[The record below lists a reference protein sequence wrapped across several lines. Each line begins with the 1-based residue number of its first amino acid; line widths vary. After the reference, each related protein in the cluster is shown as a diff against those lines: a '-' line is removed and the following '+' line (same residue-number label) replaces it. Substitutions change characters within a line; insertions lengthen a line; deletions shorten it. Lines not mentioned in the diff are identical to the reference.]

1 MLISKLTE
9 NPTIRVISLGAGVQ
23 SSVMALMAAKG
34 EIEDMPD
41 AAIFADT
48 QAEPEEVYTHLDW
61 LEKQLPFPV
70 YRVTAGS
77 LHEAVVTGVQADGH
91 AFNPVPFYIK
101 DGGIGRRQCTSIY
114 KIEPVRKKI
123 RELLGVSKGERVK
136 AGDIVEQWIG
146 ISTDEIVRAKDA
158 RDKWCVNRWPL
169 IEKDMKRH
177 DCLKWFSEH
186 YPERYLPRS
195 ACYFCPY
202 QRNDEFRRLRDED
215 PQSWK
220 KALDV
225 DDAIRD
231 ANESKQQFI
240 HRSCQPLS
248 DVDLSTEEERGQM
261 TFLDECEGMCGV

>member
-1 MLISKLTE
+1 MLINRLTE
-9 NPTIRVISLGAGVQ
+9 NPTMRVISLGAGVQ

-34 EIEDMPD
+34 EIEQMPA

-48 QAEPEEVYTHLDW
+48 QAEPDDVYTHLDW

-91 AFNPVPFYIK
+91 FFNPVPFYIK

-123 RELLGVSKGERVK
+123 RDLLGVQKGERVK
-136 AGDIVEQWIG
+136 SGDIVEQWIG

-158 RDKWCVNRWPL
+158 RDKWCNNRWPL
-169 IEKDMKRH
+169 IEKDMKRQ
-177 DCLKWFSEH
+177 DCLNWFYKN
-186 YPERYLPRS
+186 YPNRNLPRS

-215 PQSWK
+215 SSSWR
-220 KALDV
+220 KAIEV
-225 DDAIRD
+225 DEAIRN
-231 ANESKQQFI
+231 ANEGKQQFI
-240 HRSCQPLS
+240 HRSCKPLS
-248 DVDLSTEEERGQM
+248 EVDLSTAEERGQM
-261 TFLDECEGMCGV
+261 TFLDECEGMCGI